1 MKRHFNTL
9 NDEVTEKTKLW
20 GGEDGEGLAF
30 CLLHVI
36 IQELNV
42 NAMRERERDVECMKR
57 VQEIN
62 S

>member
-9 NDEVTEKTKLW
+9 NDEATEKTKLW
-20 GGEDGEGLAF
+20 GEEDGEGLAF

-42 NAMRERERDVECMKR
+42 NAMREREKEM
-57 VQEIN
+57 
-62 S
+62 